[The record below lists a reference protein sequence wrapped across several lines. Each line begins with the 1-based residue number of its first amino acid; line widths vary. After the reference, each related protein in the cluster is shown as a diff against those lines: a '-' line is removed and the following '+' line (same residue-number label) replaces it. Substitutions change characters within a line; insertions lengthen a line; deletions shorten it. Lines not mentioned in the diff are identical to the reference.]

1 LNRYPSRVSLAV
13 PYWNGE
19 THRAALRSILSGNI
33 VAGLELGRLKSHI
46 LSRIGLSDALLSGT
60 GSLALEI
67 ALASCG
73 VGRGDEVVLPSFC
86 CTAVVPPIMNLG
98 AVPVFADVGD
108 ELNLTASTVDDAL
121 TPKTKAVIV
130 PHLFGNPADIVS
142 IEEIARPKNIA
153 VMDDAAQA
161 LGATIDGRAAGS
173 FGDAGILSFGA
184 EKICSGI
191 GGGVAV
197 SRREGLF
204 AGERLPA
211 PGRASPLLKFA
222 SALIRR
228 RWRRWTLPLD
238 LLLPVKAEPD
248 EPPAS
253 YRREGM
259 ANITAA
265 VALSL
270 IRTLDENIAARWA
283 RVRIYRELLGDEE
296 RLQLIPHG
304 PGSACLTQVVRIL
317 PRRSGEDTAAL
328 VINALRADGYEV
340 QGSYVPIHLIPA
352 YERWARRSLPHSE
365 NVWGDLVELPCE
377 PGVSMQDAELIA
389 AIVLRTMK

>member
-1 LNRYPSRVSLAV
+1 LNRYPYRVPLAV

-33 VAGLELGRLKSHI
+33 AAGLELGRLRSHI
-46 LSRIGLSDALLSGT
+46 LSRIGVSDALLCGT

-73 VGRGDEVVLPSFC
+73 VGRGDEVVIPGFC
-86 CTAVVPPIMNLG
+86 CTAVLPPIVNLG

-108 ELNLTASTVDDAL
+108 ELNLTASTVNDAL
-121 TPKTKAVIV
+121 TDKTKAVIV
-130 PHLFGNPADIVS
+130 PHLFGNPADIAS
-142 IEEIARPKNIA
+142 IEEIAHARNIA
-153 VMDDAAQA
+153 VVDDAAQA

-197 SRREGLF
+197 SRRDGLF

-211 PGRASPLLKFA
+211 PRSASPLRKFT

-238 LLLPVKAEPD
+238 ALLPAKAEPD
-248 EPPAS
+248 DPPVS
-253 YRREGM
+253 YPREGM
-259 ANITAA
+259 ANLTAA
-265 VALSL
+265 IALSL
-270 IRTLDENIAARWA
+270 TRVLDENIAARRE
-283 RVRIYRELLGDEE
+283 RVRIYRELLGGEE
-296 RLQLIPHG
+296 QLQLIPHR
-304 PGSACLTQVVRIL
+304 PGSACLTLVVRVL
-317 PRRSGEDTAAL
+317 RRRSREDKAAR
-328 VINALRADGYEV
+328 VIDALRADGYEV

-365 NVWGDLVELPCE
+365 NVWGELVELPCE
-377 PGVSMQDAELIA
+377 PGVSPQDAELIA
-389 AIVLRTMK
+389 AIVLRTTK